1 MWDFSHLMSHVYTNI
16 NKPMTKELFLVIL
29 TNYLDGNA
37 TKEEEDFLHAY
48 YNFFM
53 ADVDVIALLDEKQKD
68 RLKSSMKLNI
78 DDFIDSEIKPVKK
91 INIWPRIA
99 VAASIT
105 LALSFGGYLLLHQP
119 KPQQIVHIQHNDI
132 APIGNK
138 ATLTLSS
145 GQQIV
150 LDSKHNGQLAQQKNM
165 VISQANNG
173 IVTYSANQQNNPKDN
188 SPIYN
193 TMTTGG
199 GQYSLQ
205 LSDGTKVWLN
215 SASSITYPV
224 AFTGKDRKV
233 EVTGEVYFEVAHNK
247 AKPFSVTTHGQTIQ
261 VLGTHFNINAYDDE
275 AQMRTTLLEGSIK
288 ISKADQAT
296 LLTPGQ
302 QAQIRFDSN
311 NIKINSGADVE
322 QAIAWKNGLF
332 SYDQTDLREVMR
344 QLARAYEVK
353 IEYEGKIPP
362 RTFTGKIH
370 RNISASEALD
380 ILKFTRINFRL
391 EDKKI
396 IVTP

>member
-1 MWDFSHLMSHVYTNI
+1 MSHLYTNI

-29 TNYLDGNA
+29 TNYLDGIA

-78 DDFIDSEIKPVKK
+78 DDYIDSEAKPVKK

-99 VAASIT
+99 VAASII
-105 LALSFGGYLLLHQP
+105 LALSFGSYILLHKP
-119 KPQQIVHIQHNDI
+119 PPQQIAHIQHNDI
-132 APIGNK
+132 APIGYK
-138 ATLTLSS
+138 ATLTLS
-145 GQQIV
+145 GGRQIV
-150 LDSKHNGQLAQQKNM
+150 LDAKHNGQLAQQKNM
-165 VISQANNG
+165 VISQVTNG
-173 IVTYSANQQNNPKDN
+173 IITYSANQQNSPGDN
-188 SPIYN
+188 SPVYN

-205 LSDGTKVWLN
+205 LSDGTRVWLN

-224 AFTGKDRKV
+224 AFTGKNRDVKI
-233 EVTGEVYFEVAHNK
+233 TGEVYFEVAHNK
-247 AKPFSVTTHGQTIQ
+247 AKPFSVITHGQTVQ

-275 AQMRTTLLEGSIK
+275 AQMKTTLLEGSIK
-288 ISKADQAT
+288 ISKADQAAM
-296 LLTPGQ
+296 LTPGQ
-302 QAQIRFDSN
+302 QAQIGFESN
-311 NIKINSGADVE
+311 TIKINSGADVE

-353 IEYEGKIPP
+353 IEYEGKIPA

-370 RNISASEALD
+370 RNISVSEALD
-380 ILKFTRINFRL
+380 ILKLTRINFRL
-391 EDKKI
+391 EGKKI

>member
-1 MWDFSHLMSHVYTNI
+1 
-16 NKPMTKELFLVIL
+16 MTKELFLVIL
-29 TNYLDGNA
+29 TNYLEGNA

-53 ADVDVIALLDEKQKD
+53 ADIDVIALLDEKQKY

-78 DDFIDSEIKPVKK
+78 DDYIDSEIKPVKRM
-91 INIWPRIA
+91 NIWPRIA
-99 VAASIT
+99 AAASIV
-105 LALSFGGYLLLHQP
+105 LAVSFGGYRLLQKP
-119 KPQQIVHIQHNDI
+119 KPQQIAHIQHNDI
-132 APIGNK
+132 APIGKK
-138 ATLTLSS
+138 ATLTLS
-145 GQQIV
+145 GGRQIV
-150 LDSKHNGQLAQQKNM
+150 LNSKHNGQLALQKNT
-165 VISQANNG
+165 VINQAANG
-173 IVTYSANQQNNPKDN
+173 MITYSVNQQNNPHDN
-188 SPIYN
+188 SLVYN
-193 TMTTGG
+193 TMSTDG
-199 GQYSLQ
+199 GQYALQ

-224 AFTGKDRKV
+224 AFTEKDRKV

-247 AKPFSVTTHGQTIQ
+247 AKPFSVTTHGQTVE

-275 AQMRTTLLEGSIK
+275 AQMQTTLLEGSIK
-288 ISKADQAT
+288 ISKAGQST
-296 LLTPGQ
+296 MLTPGQ
-302 QAQIRFDSN
+302 QAQIRFDSDK
-311 NIKINSGADVE
+311 IKINSGADVE
-322 QAIAWKNGLF
+322 QTIAWKNGLF

-353 IEYEGKIPP
+353 IAYEGKIPP

-370 RNISASEALD
+370 RNISASEVLD